1 MHSFASSGR
10 GSPGLP
16 WLACRPF
23 LGTIMTGD
31 AHVLIVHWIIPASN
45 SFLSV
50 LSTQGLNL
58 RGIVYGADIHGG
70 PSVEIS
76 TGGCVIVLI
85 FAEHICIVFN

>member
-1 MHSFASSGR
+1 MRSFAFSGK

-31 AHVLIVHWIIPASN
+31 AHVLIVCWIILASN
-45 SFLSV
+45 SLLSV
-50 LSTQGLNL
+50 LYAQGLNL

-70 PSVEIS
+70 PSVGIS
-76 TGGCVIVLI
+76 TGGCVDSPTCHTD
-85 FAEHICIVFN
+85 FC